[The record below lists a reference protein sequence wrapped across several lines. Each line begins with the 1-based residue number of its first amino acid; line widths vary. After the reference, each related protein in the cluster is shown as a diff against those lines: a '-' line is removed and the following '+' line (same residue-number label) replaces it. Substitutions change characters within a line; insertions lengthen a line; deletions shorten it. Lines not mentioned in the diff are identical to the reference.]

1 MINFT
6 VYSAD
11 CVGNSGN
18 CLYPNKNVVTD
29 KESFIA
35 ATKMDHVT
43 AKYKG
48 NYRSKDN
55 FESSD
60 CIPLDCDNDH
70 SENPEDWLT
79 PFDIALSI
87 PGVVFAAS
95 YSRHHNLPKGDKSA
109 RPRFHVFFPIPKVT
123 DGEEYAAM
131 KRKIADAFPYYD
143 TNALDSARFLYGND
157 SDEVEFY
164 EGDKTILDY
173 LEEDDFA
180 DFDASL
186 EQVPEGQR
194 NSTMSHIAGK
204 IIKRYGNTEEAYQ
217 IFLKKAELCN
227 PPLPESELKVIWRSA
242 SKFGKKVSNQEGY
255 IPPEQYNSDCRLKP
269 EDFSDVGQATVLAT
283 EYKDILRY
291 SPSTDYMVYN
301 GSFWEESKPKSQG
314 VSQDLTERQLAEAET
329 EMKKAMDE
337 LVKNG
342 GMEIL
347 VSVGPKKAVQM
358 FNKQQAHAYEM
369 YEEAVAYKKYA
380 IKRRDTKN
388 IAATLKEARPMLE
401 VEQRN
406 LDADEFMLNTPTLT
420 YDLRQGT
427 KFPMEHRP
435 EHFITK
441 QTTVD
446 PSSDGADIWAAAL
459 DTFFLKDT
467 DLIDYV
473 QRMVGLSAIGKVY
486 VEALIIAYGE
496 GRNGKST
503 FWNVIARVLGT
514 YSGNISADMLTV
526 GCRRNVKPELAEA
539 KGKRMLIAAELE
551 EGMRLNTANVKQ
563 LCSTDEI
570 YAEKKYKDPF
580 SYTPTHTLVLY
591 TNHLPKVGAIDK
603 GTWRRLIVIPFDA
616 KIEGS
621 ADIKNYADY
630 LFEKAGGAIL
640 TWVIEGAR
648 KVIADNYKIDPP
660 QKVRDAIEHYKES
673 NDWLSYFLSERCE
686 LVPAYVAQSSEV
698 YNEYRIFCTQV
709 GEFTRSTTD
718 FYTALETVGF
728 ERYRDRKGRYIK
740 GLRLKTDF
748 MEEE

>member
-204 IIKRYGNTEEAYQ
+204 IIKRYGNTEDAYQ
-217 IFLKKAELCN
+217 IFLKKAERCN

-347 VSVGPKKAVQM
+347 VSVGSKKAVQM

-369 YEEAVAYKKYA
+369 YEDAVAYKKYA

-427 KFPMEHRP
+427 KYPLEHRP

-459 DTFFLKDT
+459 DTFFLKDI

-686 LVPAYVAQSSEV
+686 LDPAYVAKSSEV

>member
-11 CVGNSGN
+11 CVGNSDN

-35 ATKMDHVT
+35 AIKMDHVT

-95 YSRHHNLPKGDKSA
+95 YSRHHNFPKGDKSA

-131 KRKIADAFPYYD
+131 KRKIADTFPYYD

-242 SKFGKKVSNQEGY
+242 SKFGNKVSNQEGY

-358 FNKQQAHAYEM
+358 FNKQQTHAYEM
-369 YEEAVAYKKYA
+369 YEDAVAYKKYA

-401 VEQRN
+401 VEQRK

-503 FWNVIARVLGT
+503 F
-514 YSGNISADMLTV
+514 
-526 GCRRNVKPELAEA
+526 
-539 KGKRMLIAAELE
+539 
-551 EGMRLNTANVKQ
+551 
-563 LCSTDEI
+563 
-570 YAEKKYKDPF
+570 
-580 SYTPTHTLVLY
+580 
-591 TNHLPKVGAIDK
+591 
-603 GTWRRLIVIPFDA
+603 
-616 KIEGS
+616 
-621 ADIKNYADY
+621 
-630 LFEKAGGAIL
+630 
-640 TWVIEGAR
+640 
-648 KVIADNYKIDPP
+648 
-660 QKVRDAIEHYKES
+660 
-673 NDWLSYFLSERCE
+673 
-686 LVPAYVAQSSEV
+686 
-698 YNEYRIFCTQV
+698 
-709 GEFTRSTTD
+709 
-718 FYTALETVGF
+718 
-728 ERYRDRKGRYIK
+728 
-740 GLRLKTDF
+740 
-748 MEEE
+748 

>member
-242 SKFGKKVSNQEGY
+242 SKFGKKVSNQKGY

-369 YEEAVAYKKYA
+369 YEDAVAYKKYA
-380 IKRRDTKN
+380 VKRRDTKN

-446 PSSDGADIWAAAL
+446 PSSDGADIWASAL

-686 LVPAYVAQSSEV
+686 LDPAIVAKSSEV

>member
-87 PGVVFAAS
+87 PGVVFVAS

-157 SDEVEFY
+157 SDAVEFY

-227 PPLPESELKVIWRSA
+227 PPLPES
-242 SKFGKKVSNQEGY
+242 
-255 IPPEQYNSDCRLKP
+255 
-269 EDFSDVGQATVLAT
+269 
-283 EYKDILRY
+283 
-291 SPSTDYMVYN
+291 
-301 GSFWEESKPKSQG
+301 
-314 VSQDLTERQLAEAET
+314 
-329 EMKKAMDE
+329 
-337 LVKNG
+337 
-342 GMEIL
+342 
-347 VSVGPKKAVQM
+347 
-358 FNKQQAHAYEM
+358 
-369 YEEAVAYKKYA
+369 
-380 IKRRDTKN
+380 
-388 IAATLKEARPMLE
+388 
-401 VEQRN
+401 
-406 LDADEFMLNTPTLT
+406 
-420 YDLRQGT
+420 
-427 KFPMEHRP
+427 
-435 EHFITK
+435 
-441 QTTVD
+441 
-446 PSSDGADIWAAAL
+446 
-459 DTFFLKDT
+459 
-467 DLIDYV
+467 
-473 QRMVGLSAIGKVY
+473 
-486 VEALIIAYGE
+486 
-496 GRNGKST
+496 
-503 FWNVIARVLGT
+503 
-514 YSGNISADMLTV
+514 
-526 GCRRNVKPELAEA
+526 
-539 KGKRMLIAAELE
+539 
-551 EGMRLNTANVKQ
+551 
-563 LCSTDEI
+563 
-570 YAEKKYKDPF
+570 
-580 SYTPTHTLVLY
+580 
-591 TNHLPKVGAIDK
+591 
-603 GTWRRLIVIPFDA
+603 
-616 KIEGS
+616 
-621 ADIKNYADY
+621 
-630 LFEKAGGAIL
+630 
-640 TWVIEGAR
+640 
-648 KVIADNYKIDPP
+648 
-660 QKVRDAIEHYKES
+660 
-673 NDWLSYFLSERCE
+673 
-686 LVPAYVAQSSEV
+686 
-698 YNEYRIFCTQV
+698 
-709 GEFTRSTTD
+709 
-718 FYTALETVGF
+718 
-728 ERYRDRKGRYIK
+728 
-740 GLRLKTDF
+740 
-748 MEEE
+748 

>member
-11 CVGNSGN
+11 CVVNSGN
-18 CLYPNKNVVTD
+18 CLYPNKMIVSD
-29 KESFIA
+29 KESFIK

-70 SENPEDWLT
+70 SDNPDDWLT
-79 PFDIALSI
+79 PFDIALEI
-87 PGVVFAAS
+87 PGVAFAVS

-109 RPRFHVFFPIPKVT
+109 RPRFHIFFPIEIVS
-123 DGEEYAAM
+123 DEREYAAM

-143 TNALDSARFLYGND
+143 DNALDSARFLYGND
-157 SDEVEFY
+157 SDEAEFY

-217 IFLKKAELCN
+217 LFLKKSELCN
-227 PPLPESELKVIWRSA
+227 PPLPEKELNMIWRSA
-242 SKFGKKVSNQEGY
+242 SKFGNKVSNQEGY

-269 EDFSDVGQATVLAT
+269 EDFSDVGQAIVLAT

-369 YEEAVAYKKYA
+369 YEDASVYKKYA

-446 PSSDGADIWAAAL
+446 PSSDRADIWAAAL

-686 LVPAYVAQSSEV
+686 LDSAYVAKSSEV